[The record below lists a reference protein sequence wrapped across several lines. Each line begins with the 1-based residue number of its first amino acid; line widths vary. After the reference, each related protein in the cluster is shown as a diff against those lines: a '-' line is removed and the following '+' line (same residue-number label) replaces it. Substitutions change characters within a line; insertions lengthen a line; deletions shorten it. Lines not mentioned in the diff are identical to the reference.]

1 MKKLLRML
9 STFVLPSLLSD
20 SSASAQI
27 SASDKVKVF
36 EKV

>member
-20 SSASAQI
+20 ASASAQN
-27 SASDKVKVF
+27 SASDKVKIF
-36 EKV
+36 EMV